1 MATRTT
7 TYDYEVSSES
17 GRERHIRVP
26 YASLE
31 DVTPTLHDPFQVANA
46 PAGTALNGTVIT
58 LDATD
63 SVIIGN
69 VAWGATYW
77 HNVRNVLTYTAGPV
91 AEATWAAIAIGMR
104 VYYDTEQDV
113 LNGVKLSLSPLQS
126 DGTTANDPYGW
137 IVLDQ
142 DEDADS
148 YAKGSSGSGST
159 HVCAVLQ
166 GH

>member
-1 MATRTT
+1 MVTRTT

-17 GRERHIRVP
+17 GRERHVRIP

-31 DVTPTLHDPFQVANA
+31 DTTPTLHDPAQVD
-46 PAGTALNGTVIT
+46 GTAGVELNGTVIT

-63 SVIIGN
+63 SVTILN
-69 VAWGATYW
+69 VAQGATYW
-77 HNVRNVLTYTAGPV
+77 HNVRNVLTYSGAVENTF
-91 AEATWAAIAIGMR
+91 AAIAIGMR
-104 VYYDTEQDV
+104 VYYDTSATMPA
-113 LNGVKLSLSPLQS
+113 GCYLSLSPLDATGADNS
-126 DGTTANDPYGW
+126 PFGW
-137 IVLDQ
+137 IVLNQ